1 MASKNDQQFDDDLML
16 QRALQMSLEQPST
29 PAAVVTAEK
38 TAPEATEA
46 QLTDSSP
53 APADKEVL
61 SSSTGMAADSA
72 AVSPAQDSPVEIE
85 KTVNAAPKESPK
97 KKKKKKNSYA
107 NMMTEI
113 MKPKMTDE
121 DKEREL
127 AEKMNKSLGGG
138 TFSKLDKI

>member
-1 MASKNDQQFDDDLML
+1 MASENDKQFDDDLML

-38 TAPEATEA
+38 TAQEATEA

-53 APADKEVL
+53 SPADKEVL
-61 SSSTGMAADSA
+61 TTSTGMAADSA
-72 AVSPAQDSPVEIE
+72 AVSPAQDSPAEIE

-107 NMMTEI
+107 NMMSDI